1 MVQEWSAA
9 KGKNRQWMQHKES
22 MQGTVNQINVMKK
35 LLGNYSYCQQRNPP
49 YVYLV
54 AVLEFFF
61 FDTFALSFSYSS
73 TNQKQLIHKGIAC
86 AVTC

>member
-1 MVQEWSAA
+1 MVSR
-9 KGKNRQWMQHKES
+9 KGKES
-22 MQGTVNQINVMKK
+22 TMNATQREHARHSQSDWGQINVMKK